1 MVKATETSR
10 VDFTKEG
17 FAAGKPV
24 AGPELQGA
32 ERCGGPRSPWSGRR
46 SLRSRTP
53 SGSGNPIDAFILGE
67 EAGSQRT
74 RLLPEADRVTLIR
87 RLSFDLH
94 GLPPT
99 PEEIDAFVSD
109 KSENAYDTLVD
120 RLLKSPRY
128 GERWGRHWLD
138 IVHYGDTHGY
148 DRDKRRPYGF
158 PYRDYVIKSLN
169 DDKPYSRF
177 LREQLAG
184 DVLFPKDP
192 DALIA
197 TGFIAAGPW
206 DFEAHFSGSPSAA
219 NRRRRSGI

>member
-1 MVKATETSR
+1 MVVPEAGGRAEGSR
-10 VDFTKEG
+10 
-17 FAAGKPV
+17 GKNGKRV
-24 AGPELQGA
+24 
-32 ERCGGPRSPWSGRR
+32 R
-46 SLRSRTP
+46 
-53 SGSGNPIDAFILGE
+53 NPIDAFVLAKLEVNGLGF
-67 EAGSQRT
+67 S
-74 RLLPEADRVTLIR
+74 PEADRVTLIR
-87 RLSFDLH
+87 RLTFDLH

-109 KSENAYDTLVD
+109 KSEKAYETLVD
-120 RLLKSPRY
+120 RLLKSRATATLGPALAR
-128 GERWGRHWLD
+128 

-148 DRDKRRPYGF
+148 DRDKRRPYGC

-169 DDKPYSRF
+169 DESRIPF

-206 DFEAHFSGSPSAA
+206 DFEAHSSGSPSAA